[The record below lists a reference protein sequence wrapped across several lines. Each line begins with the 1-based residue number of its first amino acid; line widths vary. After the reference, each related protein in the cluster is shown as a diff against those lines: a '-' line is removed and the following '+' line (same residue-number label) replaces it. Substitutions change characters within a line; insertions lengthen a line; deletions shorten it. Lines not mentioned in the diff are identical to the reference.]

1 MRGDKKKMPKK
12 TNTYYRVY
20 ADGEVLT
27 FPTSSIAKDFAIKF
41 SVGRNDVTLGF
52 KVTENSVFTRILG
65 NEIPTYYSKT
75 VKLAFAV
82 LGRHDIDTI
91 GGIINYDSKCDF

>member
-1 MRGDKKKMPKK
+1 MPKI

-20 ADGEVLT
+20 AGGEVLT
-27 FPTSSIAKDFAIKF
+27 FPTASKAKDFALKF
-41 SVGRNDVTLGF
+41 SIGRKDVILGF
-52 KVTENSVFTRILG
+52 KVSENSVFSRTLG
-65 NEIPTYYSKT
+65 NEIPIYYNK
-75 VKLAFAV
+75 VEKLAFAV

>member
-1 MRGDKKKMPKK
+1 MSK
-12 TNTYYRVY
+12 TTNIYYKVY
-20 ADGEVLT
+20 AGGEVLT
-27 FPTSSIAKDFAIKF
+27 FPTSSKAKDFALKF

-65 NEIPTYYSKT
+65 NGIPSHYSKT
-75 VKLAFAV
+75 ENLAFAI

-91 GGIINYDSKCDF
+91 GGIINYDTKCDF